1 MNIFDWLN
9 EISYNKSDWSSFSKE
24 DQDAFNPYMI
34 NRFISMKPNYIDIVN
49 LIQKYTLP
57 KKSLYN
63 YYCELIP
70 KKKTFFRY
78 IKAKKTSLNK
88 DLIDLL
94 SKHLKLSKREIID
107 SYDLLGND
115 FKTSLLQNLNINDK
129 QIKKLL
135 KWKLNFITC

>member
-9 EISYNKSDWSSFSKE
+9 EISYNKSDWSSFTKE
-24 DQDAFNPYMI
+24 DQDAFNPYMM
-34 NRFISMKPNYIDIVN
+34 NRFISMKHEHIGIVN

-57 KKSLYN
+57 KNSLYN
-63 YYCELIP
+63 YYCQLIP

-78 IKAKKTSLNK
+78 IKPKKTSLNK
-88 DLIDLL
+88 DLIDIL

-107 SYDLLGND
+107 SYDLLGVD
-115 FKTSLLQNLNINDK
+115 FKKLILQNLNIDDK

-135 KWKLNFITC
+135 K

>member
-1 MNIFDWLN
+1 
-9 EISYNKSDWSSFSKE
+9 
-24 DQDAFNPYMI
+24 MI

-135 KWKLNFITC
+135 K

>member
-135 KWKLNFITC
+135 K